1 MGRVFFH
8 CANPPYLR
16 TQVSGEGSFGCGVAQ
31 GGEEERLQRGYAHE
45 RELRCFA
52 WGRARSHEEAL
63 LARTHAPLLAF
74 SPSLLCPT
82 FSALFPLEPGHEGI
96 DE

>member
-1 MGRVFFH
+1 M
-8 CANPPYLR
+8 
-16 TQVSGEGSFGCGVAQ
+16 SGEGSFGCGVAQ

-63 LARTHAPLLAF
+63 LARTHAPLLPFAPSPFCPSPF
-74 SPSLLCPT
+74 SPRPRPRFYPRILPARSGVPRA
-82 FSALFPLEPGHEGI
+82 FGALDTGW
-96 DE
+96 